1 MQSIGRGAKI
11 EGDQVDF
18 TWTLNNGAENFYKPF
33 TNQQQLENYLRA
45 EGISSFTIVWDDD
58 DTFEVL
64 SDSLM
69 HEQELRFAGYHFTQ
83 AREELS
89 ECSKELYAAIVAAC
103 ADGMSEV
110 QAAKVAGVD
119 RMTIRR
125 ALGKL

>member
-1 MQSIGRGAKI
+1 MHSIGRGAKI
-11 EGDQVDF
+11 EGAQVDF

-33 TNQQQLENYLRA
+33 TNLQQLESYLRA

-58 DTFEVL
+58 TFEVL

-69 HEQELRFAGYHFTQ
+69 REQNLRDAGEAFTR

-89 ECSKELYAAIVAAC
+89 DCSTQLYAAIVEAC
-103 ADGMSEV
+103 ADGMTEV

-119 RMTIRR
+119 RMTVRR

>member
-33 TNQQQLENYLRA
+33 TNLQQLESYLRA

-58 DTFEVL
+58 TFEVL
-64 SDSLM
+64 SDFLM
-69 HEQELRFAGYHFTQ
+69 REQNLRDAGEAFTR
-83 AREELS
+83 AREDLS
-89 ECSKELYAAIVAAC
+89 DCSTQLYAAIVEAC
-103 ADGMSEV
+103 ADGMTEV

-119 RMTIRR
+119 RMTVRR

>member
-18 TWTLNNGAENFYKPF
+18 TWTLNNGADNFYKPF

-58 DTFEVL
+58 DTFQVL

-69 HEQELRFAGYHFTQ
+69 REQELRDVGEAFNR

-89 ECSKELYAAIVAAC
+89 ECSTQLYAAIVEAC
-103 ADGMSEV
+103 ADGMTEV

-125 ALGKL
+125 ALGKR

>member
-1 MQSIGRGAKI
+1 MKSIGRGAKI

-33 TNQQQLENYLRA
+33 TNQQQLETYLRA

-58 DTFEVL
+58 TFEVL

-69 HEQELRFAGYHFTQ
+69 REQELRDAGEAFTR

-89 ECSKELYAAIVAAC
+89 ECSTQLYAAIVAAC
-103 ADGMSEV
+103 ADGMTEV

-119 RMTIRR
+119 RMTVRR

>member
-18 TWTLNNGAENFYKPF
+18 TWTLNNGAENHYKPF

-45 EGISSFTIVWDDD
+45 EGISSFTIVWDDN
-58 DTFEVL
+58 TFEVL
-64 SDSLM
+64 SDSLTR
-69 HEQELRFAGYHFTQ
+69 EQELRDAGEAFTR

-89 ECSKELYAAIVAAC
+89 ESSTQLYAAIVRAC
-103 ADGMSEV
+103 AGGMTEV

-119 RMTIRR
+119 RMTVRR

>member
-1 MQSIGRGAKI
+1 MKSIGRGAKI

-33 TNQQQLENYLRA
+33 TNQQQLETYLRA

-58 DTFEVL
+58 TFEVL
-64 SDSLM
+64 SDFLM
-69 HEQELRFAGYHFTQ
+69 REQNLRDAGEAFTR

-89 ECSKELYAAIVAAC
+89 DCSTQLYAAIVEAC
-103 ADGMSEV
+103 ADGMTEV

-119 RMTIRR
+119 RMTVRR

>member
-1 MQSIGRGAKI
+1 MHSIGRGAKI

-33 TNQQQLENYLRA
+33 TNQQQLETYLRA

-58 DTFEVL
+58 TFEVL

-69 HEQELRFAGYHFTQ
+69 REQELRDAGEAFTR

-89 ECSKELYAAIVAAC
+89 ECSTQLYAAIVAAC
-103 ADGMSEV
+103 ADGMTEV

-119 RMTIRR
+119 RMTVRR